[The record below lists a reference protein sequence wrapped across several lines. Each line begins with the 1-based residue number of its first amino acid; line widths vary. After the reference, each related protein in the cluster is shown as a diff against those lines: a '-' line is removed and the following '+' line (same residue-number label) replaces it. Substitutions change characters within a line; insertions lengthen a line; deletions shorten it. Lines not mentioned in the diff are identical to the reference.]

1 MVEPTG
7 TYVPANIAR
16 MGHHD
21 RQARP
26 PRQGM
31 DFRPKELLLKYQN
44 ASLLKRKQMELEED
58 CLLVNIMHN
67 MIAFMLMANVDRI
80 SIRKK
85 LQRLLAKSH
94 TGLHYSRK
102 INDLLN
108 SLNYLNGND
117 IDLNVAQSRFI
128 VQRSHEAYRGSD
140 ESGELIFLEVISF

>member
-1 MVEPTG
+1 
-7 TYVPANIAR
+7 
-16 MGHHD
+16 
-21 RQARP
+21 
-26 PRQGM
+26 M

-108 SLNYLNGND
+108 SLNYLVSLLSLLLLLLKCLVFCFD
-117 IDLNVAQSRFI
+117 IYIPSTFI
-128 VQRSHEAYRGSD
+128 QWINCGSHHYHFGCSCQQ
-140 ESGELIFLEVISF
+140 L